1 MKPVPIG
8 MLASGGGRT
17 VENMVAACRE
27 GRVPARVVGV
37 VSSTSR
43 AGVLERAR
51 RLDLPATVVR
61 PRDHTDPAALG
72 EASFAFLRERGARWV
87 LFGGW
92 LAHLLPP
99 PDFAARTLN
108 IHPALI
114 PAFCGKGM
122 YGHHVHQ
129 AVLAAGVEVTGCT
142 VHFVDELYDHGPIV
156 HQVAVRVEPGDDA
169 QTLAD
174 RVFAAE
180 KEAYPRALAML
191 LTGRAR
197 LVGGRVVREP

>member
-1 MKPVPIG
+1 MRRTPIG

-17 VENMVAACRE
+17 VENMAAACRE
-27 GRVPARVVGV
+27 GRVPAEVVGV
-37 VSSTSR
+37 VSSSPR

-51 RLDLPATVVR
+51 RLGLPAAVVP
-61 PRDHTDPAALG
+61 PREHAGPAELG
-72 EASFAFLRERGARWV
+72 EACCAFLRELGAEWI

-99 PDFAARTLN
+99 PDYAERTLN

-122 YGHHVHQ
+122 YGRHVHE
-129 AVLAAGVEVTGCT
+129 AVLAAGVEITGCT

-169 QTLAD
+169 DRLTD

-180 KEAYPRALAML
+180 KEAYHRALAML

-197 LVGGRVVREP
+197 LAGKRVVRSP